1 MSPTAP
7 GSIGGASLA
16 AAPLQ
21 TVADALDLVNAPRLA
36 GFAVAS
42 FLVATVAAAAY
53 RWFVSEPVP
62 RGLTTLLGTAVVA
75 VYLNTVGLF
84 STVIPVGGIAT
95 ADPFAPMAV
104 LRNVVSLLIAAG
116 TAPLGRRVGDRF
128 ATNVTAVTGGDR
140 VEGELS
146 RFARTV
152 GRIRTVTLPDEIA
165 DIDGYDPVDDDTKE
179 LLAGETLLFP
189 KRLSGEALHEALLT
203 RLKEEY
209 DVGHTDAEF
218 DGDSVTHLGIGRRIA
233 GIGPTLGPGTRAVA
247 IRADPPT
254 GAVRET
260 SYRCGA
266 SRSRPLPLRRSPRR
280 PTTAPRRHS
289 RRARPNGSRP
299 GNCVP
304 VPATW

>member
-1 MSPTAP
+1 M
-7 GSIGGASLA
+7 
-16 AAPLQ
+16 
-21 TVADALDLVNAPRLA
+21 
-36 GFAVAS
+36 
-42 FLVATVAAAAY
+42 
-53 RWFVSEPVP
+53 
-62 RGLTTLLGTAVVA
+62 
-75 VYLNTVGLF
+75 
-84 STVIPVGGIAT
+84 
-95 ADPFAPMAV
+95 
-104 LRNVVSLLIAAG
+104 
-116 TAPLGRRVGDRF
+116 GDRF